1 MSPVNRTFG
10 RPPSMKDALSR
21 GKQFTDAAMEL
32 DIDAVLTHAGRKRM
46 IGRKAAKLSGQHL
59 QLEGDYDSQ
68 RLVFA
73 AYDGLYDM
81 MRPSLMNEGAD
92 TAAEIFNTPT
102 TRDTILELSRNL
114 ESRSFGDVAYRYA
127 SRGDFLHIT
136 DDGLEVQH
144 GIIFPQKFE
153 TKIGGCPYARAADAR
168 YFNRF
173 TDHIVE
179 TYAEATRRD
188 MPHGW
193 LDLVNRS
200 ILRR

>member
-1 MSPVNRTFG
+1 
-10 RPPSMKDALSR
+10 MKDALSR
-21 GKQFTDAAMEL
+21 GKEFTDAVMRL
-32 DIDAVLTHAGRKRM
+32 DIGSVLEESGRMRA
-46 IGRKAAKLSGQHL
+46 IGRRAAKMSGKVL

-81 MRPSLMNEGAD
+81 IRPSLASEGAD
-92 TAAEIFNTPT
+92 MAAEIFNAPT
-102 TRDTILELSRNL
+102 TRDTILDLSRNL

-127 SRGDFLHIT
+127 TRGDFLHVT
-136 DDGLEVQH
+136 TDGLEVQP
-144 GIIFPQKFE
+144 GIVFPREFE

-173 TDHIVE
+173 TDRIVE
-179 TYAEATRRD
+179 TYAEAARRD

-193 LDLVNRS
+193 LDVVNRFAS
-200 ILRR
+200 RR